1 VSELLSSLT
10 SRHSSR
16 NGLLLPIIHQSRL
29 TLALGTFNSAAAAKF
44 ARLQFAHGFISSQAW
59 CCVSTFM
66 TTVEITN
73 PQQLQI
79 IRGEEEKMKAAA
91 NVQEGEHHHHPH
103 NHTNKLTPHHHQQQ
117 QQHRTDS
124 SCDTT
129 HISSSDASSFHSV
142 VTPPGSVASMELQ
155 EFCFPSNLDLV
166 SALEQHH
173 HYHPSSPDQEFSV
186 AELQSISREARP
198 GLMELTMSRT
208 GRELQ
213 RWAKVNNSETPN
225 CRMTTGCVPIVRDG
239 RILLVSSAKSPKT
252 FIFPKGGWEEDESL
266 PLSALRET
274 LEEAGVTG
282 LLGPP
287 LETLTF
293 ETKKA
298 AKRRQSKEGDL
309 LDGGGNKDD
318 CSSQDSITENS
329 KVPTEKGSKRHTHNR
344 MTLFPLYVQSV
355 YDHWPEETR
364 CRRIVTI
371 EEATDLLHHRPEFA
385 KALQMVAERNLHR
398 LSMNDED

>member
-1 VSELLSSLT
+1 M
-10 SRHSSR
+10 
-16 NGLLLPIIHQSRL
+16 
-29 TLALGTFNSAAAAKF
+29 
-44 ARLQFAHGFISSQAW
+44 
-59 CCVSTFM
+59 ST
-66 TTVEITN
+66 VKITN
-73 PQQLQI
+73 AHQLQLI
-79 IRGEEEKMKAAA
+79 MAREEKMKVAAEF
-91 NVQEGEHHHHPH
+91 QEGDHEHA
-103 NHTNKLTPHHHQQQ
+103 TKQTPHQQQ
-117 QQHRTDS
+117 HGTDS

-129 HISSSDASSFHSV
+129 HISSSDASLHSI
-142 VTPPGSVASMELQ
+142 VTPPGSVASTELQ

-166 SALEQHH
+166 SALERNHQCR
-173 HYHPSSPDQEFSV
+173 PSSPDQEFSV

-208 GRELQ
+208 GREMQ
-213 RWAKVNNSETPN
+213 RWAKVNGSETPN

-239 RILLVSSAKSPKT
+239 RILLVSSAKSPET

-266 PLSALRET
+266 PFSALRET

-298 AKRRQSKEGDL
+298 AKRRQFKEEDL
-309 LDGGGNKDD
+309 LDGGGNNKED
-318 CSSQDSITENS
+318 CSSQDSIHSN
-329 KVPTEKGSKRHTHNR
+329 KAPTEKGSKYHTHNR

-364 CRRIVTI
+364 VRRIVTI
-371 EEATDLLHHRPEFA
+371 EEATELLQHRPEFA

-398 LSMNDED
+398 LSTTKVDED